1 MCKREASKQTTMWCL
16 EKQGCIRIEGVCLKQ
31 DISNPG
37 VERFMTEAVT
47 EKVKKTSDT
56 PADAKWIWRLEMTG
70 DLGEVSL
77 CEVIWAKVWP
87 QWGGE
92 SMGHEDTGIL
102 VGPVN
107 LRGLA
112 VMTRIVGFVFVA
124 KKKTKTTNP
133 GVGNCCANGTES
145 APCCLVKCWRFKP

>member
-1 MCKREASKQTTMWCL
+1 MCKREASKQTIKWCS
-16 EKQGCIRIEGVCLKQ
+16 EKQGCIWIEGVCLKQ
-31 DISNPG
+31 GISNPG
-37 VERFMTEAVT
+37 VERFMKKVVT
-47 EKVKKTSDT
+47 KKVKKKSSDT

-77 CEVIWAKVWP
+77 CEVVWAKVWL
-87 QWGGE
+87 QWGGV

-112 VMTRIVGFVFVA
+112 VMTRIVGFVFAA
-124 KKKTKTTNP
+124 KKNTIQNEPRSWKLLCKWNR
-133 GVGNCCANGTES
+133 VSSLLSC
-145 APCCLVKCWRFKP
+145 